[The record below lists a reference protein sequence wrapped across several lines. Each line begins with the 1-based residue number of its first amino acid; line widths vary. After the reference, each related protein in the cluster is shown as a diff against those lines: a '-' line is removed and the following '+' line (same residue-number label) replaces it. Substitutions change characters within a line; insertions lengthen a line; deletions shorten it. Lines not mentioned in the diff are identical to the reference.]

1 MRNDL
6 KRPSRLN
13 RSWEFLKRASR
24 RLKVWLLRFNPS
36 RRTRKG
42 AVIAAFTAVI
52 VLMAYSGALILR
64 TRLGMAID
72 ALIGAAIGAL
82 ALALSTG
89 LVAALLALSAKLP
102 KMFTGALVGAVLT
115 LLLILAMFQSASILI
130 AAGIVLVAAL
140 LGGAIAVLTA
150 WDFRIARTA
159 KRVIVIVALVAAVGV
174 SVWFFFWMASRG
186 TNEGLVKVEEPFY
199 RPVSPLAVAD
209 PSQPGPF
216 KVRTLTY
223 GSGDDRRE
231 EFGAK
236 AQLKTHRVDG
246 KPFLTELDG
255 WFAPIRTG
263 YWGFDWRKLPLNG
276 RVWYPDGE
284 GKFPLVLIV
293 HGNHSMREF
302 SDPGYAYLGELLAS
316 RGYIFVSV
324 DENFLNGD
332 WSDNYKKENDA
343 RGWVLLE
350 HLKVWRDWNAEV
362 GNPFYQKVDIDRIS
376 IIGHSRG
383 GEAVAIAAAFNRL
396 QRYPDDARVKFDY
409 GFNIRSVVAIAPIDG
424 QYMPAGQSTPL
435 ENINYLVLQGAHDA
449 DVSFFSGDRQYKR
462 IKFTDDRYWFKT
474 SIYIYRAN
482 HGQFNTVWAERD
494 WGLPHGYLLNVEPLL
509 SGEEQ
514 REAGKVYISA
524 FLDVTLKGNDAY
536 LPLFHDYRVGAEW
549 LPKTF
554 YVNRFEDSRTHV
566 VCDYDE
572 DIDVTTTT
580 MKGGV
585 VSGENLRTWK
595 QKDIGFRG
603 SEQKRQNQA
612 VYLGW
617 KYTEN
622 DSATG
627 TSDSLGVK
635 VTRRQLTKPAS
646 YVVGLPKDLRRTW
659 KLDATTTFVF
669 SLAESDEKPAD
680 TLDTPYQE
688 KADTSEAAEK
698 EREET
703 KETEAEKDT
712 VKKPIDFTIEVQD
725 RGGQT
730 IAFPLSE
737 VARLLP
743 PLSAKFTK
751 FSMIEQLYGSPS
763 EPVLQTI
770 EVPLARFVELNKR
783 FNPTEIASVRFRFDR
798 SPSGVIILDEVGF
811 RSMR

>member
-1 MRNDL
+1 
-6 KRPSRLN
+6 
-13 RSWEFLKRASR
+13 
-24 RLKVWLLRFNPS
+24 
-36 RRTRKG
+36 
-42 AVIAAFTAVI
+42 
-52 VLMAYSGALILR
+52 
-64 TRLGMAID
+64 MAID

-89 LVAALLALSAKLP
+89 LVAALLALSARLP
-102 KMFTGALVGAVLT
+102 KMFSGALIGAVLS
-115 LLLILAMFQSASILI
+115 LLPLLGMFQGASILI
-130 AAGIVLVAAL
+130 AAGMVLVASL
-140 LGGAIAVLTA
+140 LGGAIAVLSG
-150 WDFRIARTA
+150 WDFKIARTA
-159 KRVIVIVALVAAVGV
+159 KKVMVIVVLVAAVGV
-174 SVWFFFWMASRG
+174 SVWFFFWMASPG
-186 TNEGLVKVEEPFY
+186 TDEGVVKVEEPVY
-199 RPVSPLAVAD
+199 RPVSPLAAAD

-231 EFGAK
+231 EFGAR

-246 KPFLTELDG
+246 KPFLTKLDG
-255 WFAPIRTG
+255 WLAPIRTG

-276 RVWYPDGE
+276 RVWYPEGE

-293 HGNHSMREF
+293 HGNHLMREF

-316 RGYIFVSV
+316 RGYVFVSV

-332 WSDNYKKENDA
+332 WSDNYEKENDA

-350 HLKVWRDWNAEV
+350 HLNVWRGWAAEK
-362 GNPFYQKVDIDRIS
+362 GNPFFQKVDMDRIS
-376 IIGHSRG
+376 LIGHSRG

-424 QYMPAGQSTPL
+424 QYMPASQSTPL

-449 DVSFFSGDRQYKR
+449 DMSFFSGDRQYKR

-514 REAGKVYISA
+514 RKVGKVYISA
-524 FLDVTLKGNDAY
+524 FLDVTLKGNDAC

-554 YVNRFEDSRTHV
+554 YVNRFEDSRTRIA
-566 VCDYDE
+566 CDYDE
-572 DIDVTTTT
+572 DVDVTTTT
-580 MKGGV
+580 MKGGGL
-585 VSGENLRTWK
+585 SGENLRTWK
-595 QKDIGFRG
+595 EKDIGFRE
-603 SEQKRQNQA
+603 SDQKRQNQA

-617 KYTEN
+617 KYTGK
-622 DSATG
+622 DST
-627 TSDSLGVK
+627 TETRDSLGTK
-635 VTRRQLTKPAS
+635 VARRELTKPAS
-646 YVVGLPKDLRRTW
+646 YVVSLPWGLGGTW
-659 KLDATTTFVF
+659 KLDATSTFVF
-669 SLAESDEKPAD
+669 SLAQSDEKPAD
-680 TLDTPYQE
+680 TLDIPYQE
-688 KADTSEAAEK
+688 KADTGKGMKEEK
-698 EREET
+698 EES
-703 KETEAEKDT
+703 KEKEAEKDT
-712 VKKPIDFTIEVQD
+712 VKKPIDFTIEVTD

-730 IAFPLSE
+730 AAFLLSQ

-743 PLSAKFTK
+743 PLAAKFTK
-751 FSMIEQLYGSPS
+751 SSLTEKMYSSPS
-763 EPVLQTI
+763 QPVLQTI
-770 EVPLARFVELNKR
+770 EVPMARFFQLNWR
-783 FNPTEIASVRFRFDR
+783 FNPRQIASVRFRFDR

-811 RSMR
+811 RSNR